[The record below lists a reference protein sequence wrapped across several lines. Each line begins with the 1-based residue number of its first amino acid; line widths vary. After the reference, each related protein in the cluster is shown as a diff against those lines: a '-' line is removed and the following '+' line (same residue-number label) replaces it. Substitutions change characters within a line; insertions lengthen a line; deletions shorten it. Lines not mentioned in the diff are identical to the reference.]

1 MVIVTVKYVNLNGTV
16 KPDRYCFKSND
27 DLQANDY
34 VYCDTKYGCIKG
46 IVCDVYKTI
55 EELIAAKEV
64 VDFNNLK
71 ECCKIE
77 EVKDANM

>member
-16 KPDRYCFKSND
+16 KPDRYWFKSND
-27 DLQANDY
+27 DLQCNDY

-46 IVCDVYKTI
+46 IVCYVYKTI

-71 ECCKIE
+71 ACCKIE